1 MTHCNR
7 QFTQENLSCPVS
19 FQESQIDVKSEI
31 REALQSPPQGGCRE
45 LATVLTCAQV
55 LRKLLN
61 DDNTCEETVKIAQ
74 DRVKLF
80 LLHGALLRKLPLKY
94 RAHSIKGTLLNEFCE
109 ENDGKV
115 FPFDEIHTGLWQI
128 LKLMQLAL
136 EDAHRDESVEI
147 PLDMSSVADLV
158 DGRLVHVLS
167 FRLAKQR
174 SKESDELGLPEDVIG
189 EAECAWRKVVSL
201 ANGSRHSNLLES
213 QFFPMFDGIATG
225 LHHVEEGNSDHD
237 ACLQLRKLLE
247 VDSVLVNEYAGDIRS
262 RINAMAGDEAVNE
275 IFNSGKEFDE
285 RYHWHALKPLTDDFE
300 RTKQQFKD
308 KPPTDPRERNR
319 YYKDKMKHVR
329 YHRLYGNSLVGG
341 VDNAKIIT
349 VTEDGS
355 RKKRGKNKDL
365 KMGKRKKQIIEE
377 NERRIEGQLKE
388 KDEKKWQHFQKEI
401 VRNLKKENHDTVLQ
415 SVDKYLADCKYPHLR
430 LHALMEK
437 AKTCMAA
444 WQHTR
449 TLDPESNDMKY
460 PVLLMESVQ
469 KIAYGYQDLLTVE
482 DKKTLS
488 GFMQKLG
495 FSDIASMFY
504 DRAEGRE
511 SKTKELCV
519 HTSSVRFQ
527 LEHMGHL
534 LKRYERTD
542 SDPRVDHFIPDTWQR
557 ELLNAVDKNE
567 SAIVVAPT
575 SSGKTYASYYCM
587 EKVLRQDNDGVVV
600 YVSPTKALVN
610 QVVATVYARFHR
622 KQLPEG
628 RAVYGVFTRDY
639 RFNTLNSQILVTVP
653 QCLEILF
660 LSPRR
665 QDWTKN
671 VRYVIFD
678 EVHCLGQEIGA
689 EVWEHLLLLI
699 RCPFLAL
706 SATIG
711 NPDDLMQWLQ
721 AAQDF
726 REQQDKRE
734 SVKLRTSYKIRLVTC
749 PERYSDLEK
758 SIYLPSP
765 SNGGFSSESGEYEG
779 TYDLKGMEE
788 FVRLHPCAQL
798 GFKQLRE
805 NSLPGDM
812 VLTPQETL
820 QLFDVMVQ
828 QWPEKESLQELVPE
842 KYFLR
847 TEFIQK
853 DHVRRYEGE
862 VKVEFKSWADEGQV
876 EKVKSVIRSL
886 NNECI
891 QKQFS
896 TEEEWNKQEMP
907 SSGRDFIR
915 NNFTKLVDQLR
926 AQNKLPALVFSFD
939 RQLCEVL
946 AEDLTVE
953 LEEREL
959 DLKARAGL
967 RRAKCLEKKQAK
979 AEKRAKRGRD
989 SAEKR
994 KGKSGHTEE
1003 QDETDFS
1010 VLNRPPRDLHE
1021 TELADKHGIIHEDL
1035 NKIMSRIQKHA
1046 EKSQGEADKKNSKR
1060 LMNEGEDENEKNLDN
1075 PLPECTLGF
1084 THGIGNEELNKIMSR
1099 IWFMHS
1105 RDPFKRGLKRGI
1117 SYHHAG
1123 LNNKMRSVVEMLFR
1137 ERYLQVVTATGT
1149 LALGMHMPCK
1159 TVVFAGDSPFLNSLQ
1174 YRQMSGRAGRRGFDP
1189 VGNVVFF
1196 GLPYRKVQRLITANV
1211 PNLVGNFPINVSLV
1225 LRLLLMTSKGDDPQ
1239 DALTKALTLLSHPFI
1254 CRKHPEMESQI
1265 KKHFLFSVE
1274 LLTRLGLV
1282 KVENGAPQEMAG
1294 LAAHLHYHEPS
1305 NYILVSFLR
1314 RGLFHKF
1321 CEPGTNDEFS
1331 QDVMR
1336 KMVLVISH
1344 LIGRRF
1350 VHPSLKRRISKCSAS
1365 KVILEPLP
1373 KDFAEALSDYNR
1385 QVTNIFSQY
1394 LATVAKDLE
1403 KESGEEIK
1411 LPLSGIE
1418 FPGKVSIAEED
1429 LDKYH
1434 ALKILANTSIPYSAC
1449 SSFAALSGNTDE
1461 QLHSSKSAS
1470 AETQESEDDEEEPIE
1485 HLLKIVRQDVYTDV
1499 NVVPTLS
1506 VRGSRRLNAYALD
1519 FFKHG
1524 SSKVIER
1531 DNGIK
1536 SGEVFTALKDFY
1548 LTIKSISTSL
1558 EEMGPESDNVV
1569 RAFKQL
1575 AREYGEKFNKR
1586 FNSDI

>member
-1 MTHCNR
+1 
-7 QFTQENLSCPVS
+7 
-19 FQESQIDVKSEI
+19 
-31 REALQSPPQGGCRE
+31 
-45 LATVLTCAQV
+45 
-55 LRKLLN
+55 
-61 DDNTCEETVKIAQ
+61 
-74 DRVKLF
+74 
-80 LLHGALLRKLPLKY
+80 
-94 RAHSIKGTLLNEFCE
+94 
-109 ENDGKV
+109 
-115 FPFDEIHTGLWQI
+115 
-128 LKLMQLAL
+128 
-136 EDAHRDESVEI
+136 
-147 PLDMSSVADLV
+147 
-158 DGRLVHVLS
+158 
-167 FRLAKQR
+167 
-174 SKESDELGLPEDVIG
+174 
-189 EAECAWRKVVSL
+189 
-201 ANGSRHSNLLES
+201 
-213 QFFPMFDGIATG
+213 
-225 LHHVEEGNSDHD
+225 
-237 ACLQLRKLLE
+237 
-247 VDSVLVNEYAGDIRS
+247 
-262 RINAMAGDEAVNE
+262 
-275 IFNSGKEFDE
+275 
-285 RYHWHALKPLTDDFE
+285 
-300 RTKQQFKD
+300 
-308 KPPTDPRERNR
+308 
-319 YYKDKMKHVR
+319 
-329 YHRLYGNSLVGG
+329 
-341 VDNAKIIT
+341 
-349 VTEDGS
+349 
-355 RKKRGKNKDL
+355 
-365 KMGKRKKQIIEE
+365 
-377 NERRIEGQLKE
+377 
-388 KDEKKWQHFQKEI
+388 
-401 VRNLKKENHDTVLQ
+401 
-415 SVDKYLADCKYPHLR
+415 
-430 LHALMEK
+430 MEK
-437 AKTCMAA
+437 AKTFMAA
-444 WQHTR
+444 WQQTR
-449 TLDPESNDMKY
+449 TLDPESNDLKY

-469 KIAYGYQDLLTVE
+469 EMANGYKDLLTVE
-482 DKKTLS
+482 YKKKLS

-504 DRAEGRE
+504 DRAEERE
-511 SKTKELCV
+511 RKTKELSA

-534 LKRYERTD
+534 LKRAERTD
-542 SDPRVDHFIPDTWQR
+542 PDPRVDHFIPDTWQR
-557 ELLNAVDKNE
+557 ELLDAVDKNE

-721 AAQDF
+721 ASQDF
-726 REQQDKRE
+726 REQQDKLE
-734 SVKLRTSYKIRLVTC
+734 NVKLRTSYKIRLVTC

-765 SNGGFSSESGEYEG
+765 SNGGFSSKSQEYEG
-779 TYDLKGMEE
+779 TYELKGTEE

-820 QLFDVMVQ
+820 RLYDVMVQ
-828 QWPEKESLQELVPE
+828 HWPEKESLQKLFPE
-842 KYFLR
+842 KYFLE

-853 DHVRRYEGE
+853 DHVRQYESE
-862 VKVEFKSWADEGQV
+862 VKAEFKSWADEGQV

-886 NNECI
+886 NDEYI
-891 QKQFS
+891 QKGLS
-896 TEEEWNKQEMP
+896 TEEEWNKLKKP
-907 SSGRDFIR
+907 SSGTDFIR
-915 NNFTKLVDQLR
+915 YNFTKLVDQLR

-946 AEDLTVE
+946 AEDLTVQ
-953 LEEREL
+953 LEQREI
-959 DLKARAGL
+959 DLKARLGM
-967 RRAKCLEKKQAK
+967 RNAKFLERKQVK
-979 AEKRAKRGRD
+979 AEKIAKRNRD
-989 SAEKR
+989 KAEKR

-1003 QDETDFS
+1003 QDE
-1010 VLNRPPRDLHE
+1010 
-1021 TELADKHGIIHEDL
+1021 
-1035 NKIMSRIQKHA
+1035 M
-1046 EKSQGEADKKNSKR
+1046 
-1060 LMNEGEDENEKNLDN
+1060 EGEDQGGEDLDK
-1075 PLPECTLGF
+1075 PLPECTLAF
-1084 THGIGNEELNKIMSR
+1084 THGIGNEDFNKIMSR
-1099 IWFMHS
+1099 IWNERS

-1149 LALGMHMPCK
+1149 LALGIHMPCK
-1159 TVVFAGDSPFLNSLQ
+1159 TVVFAGDSPFLTSLQ

-1196 GLPYRKVQRLITANV
+1196 GIPYRKVQRLITANI
-1211 PNLVGNFPINVSLV
+1211 PKLVGNFPINVSLV

-1254 CRKHPEMESQI
+1254 CRKHPEMERQI

-1282 KVENGAPQEMAG
+1282 KKENGAPQEMAG
-1294 LAAHLHYHEPS
+1294 LATHLHYHEPS

-1314 RGLFHKF
+1314 RGLFHKL
-1321 CEPGTNDEFS
+1321 CKPGKNGEFS
-1331 QDVMR
+1331 QEVMR
-1336 KMVLVISH
+1336 TIVLVISH
-1344 LIGRRF
+1344 LIGRKV
-1350 VHPSLKRRISKCSAS
+1350 VHRSLMRRISKCSAS

-1373 KDFAEALSDYNR
+1373 TDFSEALGDYNR

-1394 LATVAKDLE
+1394 LASVAKDLE
-1403 KESGEEIK
+1403 KECGEDIK

-1418 FPGKVSIAEED
+1418 FPAKASIAED
-1429 LDKYH
+1429 LNKYH
-1434 ALKILANTSIPYSAC
+1434 ALKSLANTSIPYSAC
-1449 SSFAALSGNTDE
+1449 SSFAALSGNTDL
-1461 QLHSSKSAS
+1461 QLHSINPAS
-1470 AETQESEDDEEEPIE
+1470 AEARESEDDEEQQIDL
-1485 HLLKIVRQDVYTDV
+1485 LLKIVRQDVYTDL

-1506 VRGSRRLNAYALD
+1506 VRGSQHLNAYALD

-1524 SSKVIER
+1524 SSKVVER
-1531 DNGIK
+1531 ENGIK
-1536 SGEVFTALKDFY
+1536 SGEVFTTLKDFY

-1558 EEMGPESDNVV
+1558 EEMGPENDNVV

-1586 FNSDI
+1586 FKSDV